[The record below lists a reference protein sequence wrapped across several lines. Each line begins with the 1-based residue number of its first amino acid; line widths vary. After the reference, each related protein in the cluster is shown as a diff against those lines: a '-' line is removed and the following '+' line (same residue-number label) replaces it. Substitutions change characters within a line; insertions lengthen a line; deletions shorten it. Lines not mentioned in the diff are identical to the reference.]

1 MSDGSDTLNI
11 ELADTLTGLKGI
23 TSDTITANSSLTVG
37 KEKDQTTILGS
48 EMISDKNGS
57 KTTISGNQIH
67 TSDASGNHTMHIDGD
82 RIIAQNNE
90 NGPGG
95 GSKSIFGSDQIY
107 HVDGSGNEVAIQ
119 GDTIT
124 AAAKTIK
131 AICMRRK

>member
-1 MSDGSDTLNI
+1 
-11 ELADTLTGLKGI
+11 
-23 TSDTITANSSLTVG
+23 
-37 KEKDQTTILGS
+37 
-48 EMISDKNGS
+48 MISDKNGS

-82 RIIAQNNE
+82 RIIVQNNE

-124 AAAKTIK
+124 ARGKDNQGNMHETEINQSGVASSATDHGRQLSFVPPSLMTAADGSG
-131 AICMRRK
+131 